1 MSSIVYRAKG
11 PIPPAGQYLHLPKF
25 HHDYLC
31 VAKKGYDAPTGLGSP
46 DGIGA
51 F

>member
-1 MSSIVYRAKG
+1 VPEQRC
-11 PIPPAGQYLHLPKF
+11 PAQSD
-25 HHDYLC
+25 DYLC
-31 VAKKGYDAPTGLGSP
+31 VAKEGYDAPTGLGSP